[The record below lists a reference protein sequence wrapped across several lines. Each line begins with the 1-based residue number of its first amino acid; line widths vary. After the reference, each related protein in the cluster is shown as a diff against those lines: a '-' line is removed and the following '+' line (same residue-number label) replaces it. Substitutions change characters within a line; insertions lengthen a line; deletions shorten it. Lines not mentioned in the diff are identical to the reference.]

1 VNPSDSPIMI
11 MSLKSKQVPL
21 PEIFD
26 QANTI
31 FAEKISQIQGVGQ
44 VFVGG
49 GQQPA
54 VRVQVDPVALSGVG
68 LGLEDVRK
76 AISSSTS
83 NQPKGLLIGDTTAF
97 TIDANSQIFRAA
109 GFLKIILTYQNGA
122 AVRLGDIADV
132 FDDVENSRRPI
143 QCPSCGAPLPAS
155 QETKFA
161 TCTFCHTVSRIPD
174 RTWFQLS
181 GKEPVR
187 EPMWLYFRG
196 HSPLYEAEAR
206 RVRADAI
213 AVVEAKA
220 RSAAAWAATQARQRE
235 EAAIARQAPS
245 FVLGRWLGKHAILL
259 VVLLVVVGAVS
270 LAGAL
275 YLQYA
280 R

>member
-1 VNPSDSPIMI
+1 MR
-11 MSLKSKQVPL
+11 
-21 PEIFD
+21 
-26 QANTI
+26 
-31 FAEKISQIQGVGQ
+31 KINALLAVLALLSAAL
-44 VFVGG
+44 
-49 GQQPA
+49 A
-54 VRVQVDPVALSGVG
+54 VRALAGSSGNGTLSVGKVSVQMTLEGENRLEVKASPGSPRCDACHGTLELAFADGDGGPATVACVAC
-68 LGLEDVRK
+68 K
-76 AISSSTS
+76 TS
-83 NQPKGLLIGDTTAF
+83 AVYETPAAALHMNGGTL
-97 TIDANSQIFRAA
+97 RAA
-109 GFLKIILTYQNGA
+109 MVLEHRKDRA
-122 AVRLGDIADV
+122 AVKMTASPGAV
-132 FDDVENSRRPI
+132 AI
-143 QCPSCGAPLPAS
+143 QCPSCGASLPAS

-220 RSAAAWAATQARQRE
+220 RGAAAWAATQARQRE
-235 EAAIARQAPS
+235 EAALARQAPS